1 MSVRE
6 RDRLKVI
13 GWLVEGKIKTGEAA
27 GQLGLSRRQIRRI
40 RRRYQTEGD
49 VAVVHRLRG
58 RPSNRKLSG
67 RMRDRVMGL
76 VEGKYK
82 GFGPTLAA
90 EYIAEKEK
98 IQVSRE
104 TLRQWMSG
112 AGLWKPRK
120 ARMAAV
126 HVWRERR
133 ACFGELVQWDTSE
146 HDWLEGRSQQP
157 VYLISMIDDAT
168 SRLYGRFV
176 DSDSTLNNLRVLSEY
191 LQGWGRPVAFY
202 TDKGSVFKINR
213 PSNLEEQLDDVPV
226 RTQVGRALAELDI
239 ESIKA
244 HSPQAKGRI
253 ERSFGTLQD
262 RLVKG
267 MRLAKVRTLDEANR
281 YLQDEFLPMWNHR
294 FVKVARNPMDAHRP
308 LQPDH
313 RLDQILSVRELR
325 TVANDYTVRWNHQT
339 WQIDKDSIV
348 RSLKHSR
355 ISIEQRLDGT
365 VALRFKDRYLP
376 IHPCTQP
383 DRKQETPV
391 ALRAPSV
398 SRLPNTQPKRKYIPP
413 PDHPW
418 RRTLLLCTKADIS
431 TLR

>member
-13 GWLVEGKIKTGEAA
+13 ESLVKGKIKIGEAA
-27 GQLGLSRRQIRRI
+27 EQLGLSKRQIRRI
-40 RRRYQTEGD
+40 RKRYKAKGD

-67 RMRDRVMGL
+67 RVRGQVMRL
-76 VEGKYK
+76 LEGKYK

-90 EYIAEKEK
+90 EYIADQEK

-104 TLRQWMSG
+104 TLRQWMSN
-112 AGLWKPRK
+112 AGLWRPRK
-120 ARMAAV
+120 ARMAAI

-146 HDWLEGRSQQP
+146 HDWLEGRSPHP

-176 DSDSTLNNLRVLSEY
+176 DSDSTLSNLRVLGDY
-191 LQGWGRPVAFY
+191 LRGWGRPVAFY

-213 PSNLEEQLDDVPV
+213 PSSLEEQLDDEPV
-226 RTQVGRALAELDI
+226 RTQVGRALAELNI
-239 ESIKA
+239 ESIAA

-267 MRLAKVRTLDEANR
+267 MRLAKIKTLENANR
-281 YLQDEFLPMWNHR
+281 YLQDDFLPLWNQR
-294 FVKVARNPMDAHRP
+294 FVKVARNPTDAHRP

-313 RLDQILSVRELR
+313 RLEQVLSVRELR
-325 TVANDYTVRWNHQT
+325 TVANDYTVRWNNQT
-339 WQIDKDSIV
+339 WQIDKDAIV
-348 RSLKHSR
+348 RSLKRSR
-355 ISIEQRLDGT
+355 VSIEQRLDGT
-365 VALRFKDRYLP
+365 VALKFKDRYLS

-383 DRKQETPV
+383 SRKQETPV

-398 SRLPNTQPKRKYIPP
+398 SRLLNTKPKRKYIPP

-418 RRTLLLCTKADIS
+418 KRTLLLGGKADIS